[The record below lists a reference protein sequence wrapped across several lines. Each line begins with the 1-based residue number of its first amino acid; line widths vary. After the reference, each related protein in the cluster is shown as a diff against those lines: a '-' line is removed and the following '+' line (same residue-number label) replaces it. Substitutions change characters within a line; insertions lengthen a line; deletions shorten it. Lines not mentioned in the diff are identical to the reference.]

1 MKRILIATLLI
12 GGLGTAQ
19 AQQNCN
25 NEKAHHNIVNVN
37 SALETQ
43 GYALVYTGNA
53 FLSTKAGFAYKLTAT
68 KGATFQ
74 INMMLPAEAVSKFSI
89 TILDP
94 DRNVVFSEKVSVDK
108 FNALHTQTLLAD
120 KTGNYVLV
128 ISAKGKTCFPL
139 SILKKNI

>member
-1 MKRILIATLLI
+1 MKKILIAILLI
-12 GGLGTAQ
+12 GSWGTVA

-43 GYALVYTGNA
+43 GFALAYTGNA
-53 FLSTKAGFAYKLTAT
+53 LLSPKAGFAYKLNAT

-74 INMMLPAEAVSKFSI
+74 INMMLPETAVNKFTI

-94 DRNVVFSEKVSVDK
+94 DRNEVFVDKVSKDK
-108 FNALHTQTLLAD
+108 FNALYTKTLLAD
-120 KTGNYVLV
+120 KTGNYVL
-128 ISAKGKTCFPL
+128 IINAKGNTCFPL

>member
-1 MKRILIATLLI
+1 MKRIIITALLI

-43 GYALVYTGNA
+43 GYALEYTGSA
-53 FLSTKAGFAYKLTAT
+53 LLSTKAGFAYKLKAT

-74 INMMLPAEAVSKFSI
+74 INMMLPEVAVSKFTI

-94 DRNVVFSEKVSVDK
+94 DRIEVFSEKVSKEK
-108 FNALHTQTLLAD
+108 FNALLTQTLLAD
-120 KTGNYVLV
+120 KTGNYVL
-128 ISAKGKTCFPL
+128 IINAKGNTCFPL